1 MASKTCV
8 QCGTPLDESCNF
20 CPSCGA
26 RVAAHTASSSTNPAP
41 NADDTPQGNAPRAG
55 APSADLQRNVAGF
68 LCYILLFISGIL
80 FLLIEP
86 YSKDK
91 FVRFHAFQ
99 SIFFFI
105 AWVVI
110 GVLANVIG
118 LIITAILP
126 APLDFLSVIFQSL
139 VTLGLLFLWIF
150 LMYKAYNDEIYR
162 LPVIGAFAA
171 KQA

>member
-8 QCGTPLDESCNF
+8 QCGASLEESANF
-20 CPSCGA
+20 CPSCGT
-26 RVAAHTASSSTNPAP
+26 RVASDSAPSGANPAS
-41 NADDTPQGNAPRAG
+41 AAGGTVQESAPTTN
-55 APSADLQRNVAGF
+55 APSADLQRNVAGL

-86 YSKDK
+86 YNKDK

-110 GVLANVIG
+110 GVLANVVG
-118 LIITAILP
+118 LIVTAILP
-126 APLDFLSVIFQSL
+126 GPLDFLSVIFQSL

-150 LMYKAYNDEIYR
+150 LMYKAYSDEMYR
-162 LPVIGAFAA
+162 LPVIGDFAA

>member
-1 MASKTCV
+1 MYWVVLVFFFFFQAEDGIRDKLVTGVQTCAL
-8 QCGTPLDESCNF
+8 P
-20 CPSCGA
+20 
-26 RVAAHTASSSTNPAP
+26 
-41 NADDTPQGNAPRAG
+41 
-55 APSADLQRNVAGF
+55 
-68 LCYILLFISGIL
+68 ILSGIL

-86 YSKDK
+86 YNKDK

-118 LIITAILP
+118 LIVTAILP
-126 APLDFLSVIFQSL
+126 GPLDFLSVIFQSL

-150 LMYKAYNDEIYR
+150 LMYKAYSDEMYR
-162 LPVIGAFAA
+162 LPVIGDFAA